1 MQITI
6 NGEPKTI
13 DLNLTIEQLIAQ
25 LQVDI
30 RLAAVE
36 KNRII
41 VPKSRYSETRLE
53 EGDELE
59 IVSFMGGG

>member
-6 NGEPKTI
+6 NGEAKSV
-13 DLNLTIEQLIAQ
+13 DLNLTIEQLMAQ
-25 LQVDI
+25 LQVDT

-41 VPKSRYSETRLE
+41 VPKSRYAATRLE
-53 EGDELE
+53 DGDALE